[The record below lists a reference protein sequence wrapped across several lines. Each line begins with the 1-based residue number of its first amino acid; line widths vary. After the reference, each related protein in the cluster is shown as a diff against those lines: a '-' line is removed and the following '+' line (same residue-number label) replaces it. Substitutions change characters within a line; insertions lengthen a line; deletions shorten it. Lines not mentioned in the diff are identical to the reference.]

1 MPAPKSGAL
10 GRACAPAVAIAALVF
25 LLMATSAQA
34 GTYTVRWGDTLSG
47 IANHHHISLTR
58 LARINHISAYGVLQT
73 GRVLRVPGHAT
84 HHRRRAAKRHPHH
97 VRHPKRHRAHARHHR
112 RRHVHAGIHTVR
124 AGETLSLIAS
134 RYHSSVRIL
143 TRANHRRSGQVL
155 LVGTRLLIPL
165 RHRSHHHRAHHRRR
179 HHHRAARHHR
189 HRVYHSAAVRAHP
202 WVVGMID
209 HWAHSY
215 SIDRHLVRAIGWQ
228 ESGYNPSAVSSVG
241 ARGVL
246 QVMPGTWTFTER
258 MYIGRHVP
266 HSADGGVHVGVAYLR
281 ALLRIFHGNERLA
294 VAAYYQGPGAVQAYG
309 IFPGSRAYVRNVLAL
324 RRRM

>member
-47 IANHHHISLTR
+47 IADRHHVRLTR
-58 LARINHISAYGVLQT
+58 LARINHIPAYGVLQT
-73 GRVLRVPGHAT
+73 GRVLHVPGRTA
-84 HHRRRAAKRHPHH
+84 HHRHHAAKRHHA
-97 VRHPKRHRAHARHHR
+97 RAHHHR
-112 RRHVHAGIHTVR
+112 RRHHLHAGIHTVR
-124 AGETLSLIAS
+124 GGETLSLIAA

-165 RHRSHHHRAHHRRR
+165 RHRSRHHHAHHHRRR
-179 HHHRAARHHR
+179 HHHRAARHRR
-189 HRVYHSAAVRAHP
+189 HREYHSAAVRAHP

-209 HWAHSY
+209 HWARSY

-228 ESGYNPSAVSSVG
+228 ESGYNPDAVSSVG

-266 HSADGGVHVGVAYLR
+266 HTADGGVHVGVAYLR
-281 ALLRIFHGNERLA
+281 ALLRIFHGNERLS

-309 IFPGSRAYVRNVLAL
+309 IFPGSQGYVRNVLAL

>member
-1 MPAPKSGAL
+1 
-10 GRACAPAVAIAALVF
+10 
-25 LLMATSAQA
+25 
-34 GTYTVRWGDTLSG
+34 
-47 IANHHHISLTR
+47 
-58 LARINHISAYGVLQT
+58 
-73 GRVLRVPGHAT
+73 
-84 HHRRRAAKRHPHH
+84 
-97 VRHPKRHRAHARHHR
+97 
-112 RRHVHAGIHTVR
+112 
-124 AGETLSLIAS
+124 
-134 RYHSSVRIL
+134 
-143 TRANHRRSGQVL
+143 
-155 LVGTRLLIPL
+155 
-165 RHRSHHHRAHHRRR
+165 
-179 HHHRAARHHR
+179 
-189 HRVYHSAAVRAHP
+189 
-202 WVVGMID
+202 MID

-294 VAAYYQGPGAVQAYG
+294 VAAYYQGPGAVEAYG